1 MKRRLSSKRTVMLSW
16 ICVFVMGLVLSMS
29 VVTYAKGTTSTEQAQ
44 KNLTTYVQSK
54 MMSNTYELEGG
65 GYVAGSSLFTGD
77 ASKGYDL
84 DEAMF
89 NTLSSSAQSEAVDDI
104 AMYSNE
110 AASPNKAGTGTNA
123 TGVTSSTIQDWWK
136 QLQQKNGVGSKFLNT
151 ILQNTKPDFVAANA
165 IWKPFAG
172 PIGILLGVLAVAT
185 MSLLGITIIA
195 DIMYIVLPPVR
206 AFVGEDENGDRP
218 LISHVFSFDAIYAVK
233 KAESDS
239 DSGTPKQALGIFL
252 KRRILALVL
261 LCICLMYLVQG
272 QIYTLCGY
280 ILDLMYGLLGF

>member
-1 MKRRLSSKRTVMLSW
+1 MKRRLSSKRVMILSW
-16 ICVFVMGLVLSMS
+16 ISVFVMGLVLSMNTI
-29 VVTYAKGTTSTEQAQ
+29 TYAKGTTSTEQAQ

-123 TGVTSSTIQDWWK
+123 TGVTSGTVQDWWK

-172 PIGILLGVLAVAT
+172 PVGVLLGVLAVAT

-206 AFVGEDENGDRP
+206 GFVGEDENGDKP
-218 LISHVFSFDAIYAVK
+218 VISHVFSFDAIYAVK

-252 KRRILALVL
+252 KRRIFALIL

-280 ILDLMYGLLGF
+280 ILDLMHGLLGF

>member
-1 MKRRLSSKRTVMLSW
+1 MKRRLFSKRTMILSW
-16 ICVFVMGLVLSMS
+16 MCVFVMGLVLSMS
-29 VVTYAKGTTSTEQAQ
+29 TITYAKGTTSTEQAQ

-110 AASPNKAGTGTNA
+110 ASSPNKAGTGTNA
-123 TGVTSSTIQDWWK
+123 TGVTSGTVQDWWK

-165 IWKPFAG
+165 IWKPFAEPVG
-172 PIGILLGVLAVAT
+172 VLLGVLSVVT

-218 LISHVFSFDAIYAVK
+218 LISHVFTFDAIYAVK
-233 KAESDS
+233 KAEGDS
-239 DSGTPKQALGIFL
+239 GSGTPKQALGIFL
-252 KRRILALVL
+252 KRRVFALILLF
-261 LCICLMYLVQG
+261 ICLMYLVQG

-280 ILDLMYGLLGF
+280 ILDLMNGFLGF